1 MMKRRDF
8 LLKSAQAGGAVLA
21 AGLGGP
27 AALAATGGRIVIPA
41 RAAGNT
47 VAQTIVGLS
56 YETDNLRD
64 PRFFAASNTGLVESF
79 KRLNPNGVL
88 RLGGN
93 TSDLATPAGFDGPLP
108 VLHPLYRDRERI
120 QPYYDVSPEA
130 IDALAGFLDATG
142 WRVIFG
148 LNLRAGS
155 PELVARFA
163 AMARSRLGPRLLAI
177 QLGNE
182 ANNYFKTYEDYKAAW
197 DRVGAPLGRN
207 GIAGPDSGANT
218 DWVQRFGAEVPE
230 SLLLSRHYYR
240 EAAERGSL
248 ADILLHDDEFD
259 REVAALADA
268 ARSHR
273 HGFWLTETNSYYRGG
288 RDGVS
293 NAFASALW
301 GLDYT
306 LSAAFNGATGVCFQ
320 GGPRR
325 SIESSLEGHNTGGR
339 RSEAGADALLARI
352 EAAASNY
359 SPIGGDLDTGFA
371 PRPLYYGLLCAQ
383 LLAGGRFHLLE
394 SANPLPGVRVYAT
407 EHGDGLR
414 IVAINTSPTQAR
426 KLGFAGLRARA
437 QVHAAPLQAPSLDAR
452 QSLKFGED
460 DRTLAPGTAWSLRYR
475 SMPKVARDGTL
486 DLALPAG
493 SAVLLHAS

>member
-8 LLKSAQAGGAVLA
+8 LLKSAQAGGAVFA
-21 AGLGGP
+21 AGLAGP
-27 AALAATGGRIVIPA
+27 AALAAAGGRIVIPA
-41 RAAGNT
+41 QADSAT

-64 PRFFAASNTGLVESF
+64 PRFFAASNTGLVDSF

-93 TSDLATPAGFDGPLP
+93 TSDLAKPAGFDGPLP
-108 VLHPLYRDRERI
+108 VLHPLYRDRARI
-120 QPYYDVSPEA
+120 QPYYEVSPEA

-148 LNLRAGS
+148 INLRAGS
-155 PELVARFA
+155 PELAAQFA
-163 AMARSRLGPRLLAI
+163 AMVRTRLGPRLLAI

-182 ANNYFKTYEDYKAAW
+182 ANNYFKHYEDYKAEW
-197 DRVGAPLGRN
+197 DRVSAPLGRN

-218 DWVQRFGAEVPE
+218 DWVQRFGADVPQA
-230 SLLLSRHYYR
+230 LLLSRHYYR
-240 EAAERGSL
+240 EAAENGSL
-248 ADILLHDDEFD
+248 ADILKHDDEFD
-259 REVAALADA
+259 GEVATLADA

-293 NAFASALW
+293 NTFASALW

-325 SIESSLEGHNTGGR
+325 SIESSLEGHNTGDR
-339 RSEAGADALLARI
+339 HAVEDNPLAKI

-383 LLAGGRFHLLE
+383 QLAGGRFHALDQGKLQ
-394 SANPLPGVRVYAT
+394 PGVRVYAT
-407 EHGDGLR
+407 SHDDGMR
-414 IVAINTSPTQAR
+414 IVAINASQNEAR
-426 KLGFAGLRARA
+426 KLGFAGLRAKA
-437 QVHAAPLQAPSLDAR
+437 GVKAAPLRAPAIDAR
-452 QSLKFGED
+452 YALAFGEGENA
-460 DRTLAPGTAWSLRYR
+460 LATGTAWSLRYR
-475 SMPKVARDGTL
+475 SMQAVGRDGTF

-493 SAVLLHAS
+493 SAILLHVS

>member
-1 MMKRRDF
+1 MMDRRDF
-8 LLKSAQAGGAVLA
+8 LLKSARAGGAVLA
-21 AGLGGP
+21 AGLAGP
-27 AALAATGGRIVIPA
+27 AAHAAAAARIVIPA
-41 RAAGNT
+41 QAAGAT

-64 PRFFAASNTGLVESF
+64 PRFFAASNTGLVDSF

-93 TSDLATPAGFDGPLP
+93 TSDLAKPAGFDGPLP
-108 VLHPLYRDRERI
+108 VLHPLYRDKARI
-120 QPYYDVSPEA
+120 QPYYDVSAEA

-148 LNLRAGS
+148 INLRAGS
-155 PELVARFA
+155 PELVAQFA
-163 AMARSRLGPRLLAI
+163 AMVRSRLGPRLLAI

-230 SLLLSRHYYR
+230 ALLLSRHYYR
-240 EAAERGSL
+240 EAAENGSL
-248 ADILLHDDEFD
+248 ADILRHDDEFD
-259 REVAALADA
+259 REVATLADA

-293 NAFASALW
+293 NTFASALW

-339 RSEAGADALLARI
+339 GGDAGNPLAKI

-359 SPIGGDLDTGFA
+359 SPIGGDLETGFA

-383 LLAGGRFHLLE
+383 QLAGGRFHVLE
-394 SANPLPGVRVYAT
+394 HANPLPGVRVYAIA
-407 EHGDGLR
+407 HADGVR
-414 IVAINTSPTQAR
+414 IVAINTGAEAR
-426 KLGFAGLRARA
+426 KLGFGGLPRRARV
-437 QVHAAPLQAPSLDAR
+437 QAAPLHAPAIDAR
-452 QSLKFGED
+452 YAMAFGED
-460 DRTLAPGTAWSLRYR
+460 DHALAPGTAWSLRYR
-475 SMPKVARDGTL
+475 TMTPVTRNGTF

-493 SAVLLHAS
+493 SAVLLHLS